1 MTEVNAKK
9 LASLF
14 EETSEAHHR
23 AFEKTDGVDPEWP
36 SWYAGHLK
44 DSLNEMLGATLT
56 KSELVYLIVA
66 AEKEQAQRAPGSH
79 WPSYYAKFFLGR
91 YA

>member
-23 AFEKTDGVDPEWP
+23 SFEETDGVDPEWP
-36 SWYAGHLK
+36 WWYAGHLQ
-44 DSLNEMLGATLT
+44 DSVNEMLGATLT
-56 KSELVYLIVA
+56 KSELD
-66 AEKEQAQRAPGSH
+66 
-79 WPSYYAKFFLGR
+79 
-91 YA
+91 

>member
-23 AFEKTDGVDPEWP
+23 SFEETDGVDPEWP
-36 SWYAGHLK
+36 WWYAGHLQ
-44 DSLNEMLGATLT
+44 DSVNEMLGATLT
-56 KSELVYLIVA
+56 KSELVYLVVVA
-66 AEKEQAQRAPGSH
+66 ENERSLRAPGSR
-79 WPSYYAKFFLGR
+79 WPHYYAEFLLER
-91 YA
+91 YS